1 MRTLCRYLMY
11 VFLALIAFE
20 SCHQATLKNEVV
32 YRNYSLKQLRS
43 YLNGDWINKSER
55 NEGNNKVFRR
65 FMFHSD
71 SSGFFEIYQ
80 QMANGIVLSSDPPF
94 FEIHKERSKYRIE
107 FTFIFGGKHEA
118 IYIKTITNGRL
129 VLSVGGD
136 TEVYEK
142 INLQK

>member
-1 MRTLCRYLMY
+1 MKAHCRYLIY
-11 VFLALIAFE
+11 AFLLLIMFQ
-20 SCHQATLKNEVV
+20 SCRQAVLKDEVV
-32 YRNYSLKQLRS
+32 YQNYSLKQLRG
-43 YLNGDWINKSER
+43 YLNGDWISKSEI
-55 NEGNNKVFRR
+55 NKANNKVFRR

-71 SSGFFEIYQ
+71 SSGFFENYEQ
-80 QMANGIVLSSDPPF
+80 RANGNVMMSDPPF

-118 IYIKTITNGRL
+118 IYIKTITNRRL
-129 VLSVGGD
+129 VLSVGED